1 MKIVY
6 INCLKLG
13 GSPAGSRWGF
23 DKGRLQEVR
32 QRRRFNS
39 WPQFVR
45 IHRSGPFRRD
55 FAQLPKLIKRRAE
68 KALRLLIQNLRHPSL
83 EARIVDKKRRIW
95 KAKVNG
101 GYRLTFQLERD
112 TITLRRIGSHGPMER
127 P

>member
-1 MKIVY
+1 M
-6 INCLKLG
+6 
-13 GSPAGSRWGF
+13 
-23 DKGRLQEVR
+23 
-32 QRRRFNS
+32 
-39 WPQFVR
+39 R

-127 P
+127 PERWSLQTLMPLSLRPPDADAARGF